1 METPKQIETGRL
13 TLRQFCEADW
23 QPLVDLFRNQECVK
37 YTVKTPLEDWQT
49 WRMLACY
56 VGHWAIRAYGP
67 YAVVEKASREVVGTV
82 GLWFPGEWPEPELKW
97 ALRRRFWGKG
107 YATEAASAVRDMVQM
122 SLKWSRLISLIFPG
136 NRRSVAVA
144 SRLGAQFEKNIP
156 FRGETADVFAY
167 AMNQRAD

>member
-1 METPKQIETGRL
+1 MRG
-13 TLRQFCEADW
+13 
-23 QPLVDLFRNQECVK
+23 
-37 YTVKTPLEDWQT
+37 
-49 WRMLACY
+49 
-56 VGHWAIRAYGP
+56 YGP

-107 YATEAASAVRDMVQM
+107 YATEAASAVRDMTQR

-136 NRRSVAVA
+136 NRRSIAVA
-144 SRLGAQFEKNIP
+144 SRLGAQFEQNIP

-167 AMNQRAD
+167 VVNERAD